1 MVFVIMFAICFLPV
15 SILYPTWVIHKDR
28 LDKKKK
34 AIVASNHYS
43 NLDPIIY
50 NFRFWTKFRF
60 MGKKELFK
68 TKLGAWFFTK
78 LGSFPVDRNQIT
90 PSVYKKTLA
99 ELNDNKQVFI
109 FPEGTRNKSGSEEMG
124 DAKAGIITFAS
135 KGDCEIVPMLLYRKP
150 KLFRKNYIIVGEPFK
165 VEGENPKRLTPEEM
179 ELNIEKYKNA
189 MDALRL
195 DLDEFVSRKKCK
207 NKNVNIDKK
216 QK

>member
-1 MVFVIMFAICFLPV
+1 MVFVILFIICYLPI

-43 NLDPIIY
+43 NVDALLY
-50 NFRFWTKFRF
+50 NFRFFAKFRF
-60 MGKKELFK
+60 MGKKELFE
-68 TKLGAWFFTK
+68 TKFSAWFFK
-78 LGSFPVDRNQIT
+78 QLGCFPVDRNQIT
-90 PSVYKKTLA
+90 PSVYKKTLS
-99 ELNDNKQVFI
+99 ELNNNKQVFI

-150 KLFRKNYIIVGEPFK
+150 RIFRKNYIIVGEPFK

-179 ELNIEKYKNA
+179 EKNLEKYKNV
-189 MDALRL
+189 MESLRL
-195 DLDEFVSRKKCK
+195 ELDELVSKK
-207 NKNVNIDKK
+207 KK
-216 QK
+216 GKKK

>member
-1 MVFVIMFAICFLPV
+1 MVFVIMFAICYLPV
-15 SILYPTWVIHKDR
+15 SLLFPTWVIHKER
-28 LDKKKK
+28 LNKKKK

-60 MGKKELFK
+60 MGKKELFSNK
-68 TKLGAWFFTK
+68 FLAWFFTK

-99 ELNDNKQVFI
+99 ELNNDKQVFI
-109 FPEGTRNKSGSEEMG
+109 FPEGTRNKTGSEEMG

-165 VEGENPKRLTPEEM
+165 VEGENPKRLTPEETEKNLQRYKEVM
-179 ELNIEKYKNA
+179 DSLRAELDERVSKKKKRNKKEKNA
-189 MDALRL
+189 
-195 DLDEFVSRKKCK
+195 SK
-207 NKNVNIDKK
+207 
-216 QK
+216 

>member
-1 MVFVIMFAICFLPV
+1 MVFVIMFAICYLPV
-15 SILYPTWVIHKDR
+15 SILFPTFVIHKKR
-28 LDKKKK
+28 LNKKKK

-50 NFRFWTKFRF
+50 NFRFWAKFRF
-60 MGKKELFK
+60 MGKKELFNNK
-68 TKLGAWFFTK
+68 FSAWFFK
-78 LGSFPVDRNQIT
+78 QLGSFPVDRNQIT

-99 ELNDNKQVFI
+99 ELNNDKQVFI
-109 FPEGTRNKSGSEEMG
+109 FPEGTRNKTGSEEMG

-179 ELNIEKYKNA
+179 EKNLQRYKEV
-189 MDALRL
+189 MDSLRAE
-195 DLDEFVSRKKCK
+195 LDERVSKKKKRNKKEK
-207 NKNVNIDKK
+207 NTSK
-216 QK
+216 